1 MTGRDPHRGAGSS
14 ATRGSRK
21 RLLARVLAGHRQEL
35 LGLVFA
41 LIAIGWGLWVLGLV
55 LFLACEGLQSNA
67 MLASPKDPCARLGW
81 AVLGGFVILLVTSVV
96 AHKYYRRWR

>member
-21 RLLARVLAGHRQEL
+21 RLLARVLAGRRLEL

-41 LIAIGWGLWVLGLV
+41 LIVIGWLVWLFGLV
-55 LFLACEGLQSNA
+55 LALLCSGLQSNA
-67 MLASPKDPCARLGW
+67 MLASPESPCKGLWR
-81 AVLGGFVILLVTSVV
+81 AVLGGFVFLLITSLV
-96 AHKYYRRWR
+96 ARKYYRRWR